1 MSQLQNDLL
10 DCGFEKPAMI
20 SYCMPSLAH
29 QQLRKLLCIFGSA
42 LMFFAD
48 RRNACDRGLLDIAG
62 HYHIL
67 PQFATVLPV
76 SIFVEVDGLM
86 AFVRPSAHD
95 SAKFPALRAFVP
107 SCLRRALRR
116 RSPTSLALQAW
127 DLGVL
132 GSWLERMRWVTSGD
146 GDHCNV
152 PCKARI
158 WHQPRAYWQVVD
170 SWSSWDFDRELPAH
184 TAARLK
190 EVNQVDLAD
199 RSGMCSPMLSESC
212 ERGNYYI

>member
-48 RRNACDRGLLDIAG
+48 RWNACDRGLLDIAR

-76 SIFVEVDGLM
+76 SIFVEVDGLWHSCDPQRM
-86 AFVRPSAHD
+86 TAPS
-95 SAKFPALRAFVP
+95 FQLCVP
-107 SCLRRALRR
+107 SCLRAFVAHSDGGHLLLWLCRR
-116 RSPTSLALQAW
+116 ETWESWGRDLNAW
-127 DLGVL
+127 V
-132 GSWLERMRWVTSGD
+132 GD
-146 GDHCNV
+146 IGRR
-152 PCKARI
+152 KARI

-170 SWSSWDFDRELPAH
+170 SSWSSWDFDRELPAH
-184 TAARLK
+184 TLLQGSKKSTKSTWPTAAACAAPCSANL
-190 EVNQVDLAD
+190 VNVAT
-199 RSGMCSPMLSESC
+199 
-212 ERGNYYI
+212 I